1 MAVVGSADVLVRP
14 SFKGFQ
20 TAARKAG
27 LSAGGAA
34 GQSLTSRMGS
44 FVGKWAKRGLFAAG
58 TAVGA
63 TFIGGVKSALDQQA
77 TTLILTGLYDDAELA
92 KKTMQGLS
100 DVIRQSPLSG
110 SAFRKGAESLA
121 YAGVQGDDVVRTLEN
136 VGKTIVGAGG
146 TSESMDSF
154 TNAMINGVNRGKFG
168 LNELNQISKAGV
180 PIFNSLGESL
190 GVSEEE
196 LTKMAS
202 EGKIGLE
209 EVVDVLENADTE
221 AFQQSIRAGEE
232 AQKSFLNSA
241 KTLWNEVTDI
251 LGERLQPVLDWATD
265 KFRDLAEKVG
275 PALETFLDNATAK
288 IKEFVQGWKD
298 GEGPGGKFREVLT
311 NLRDAAMDIWDVFQN
326 KVLPVLKNVFD
337 WLTSSPGIIKTV
349 VGLFVAWKVAM
360 TGWKLGVFV
369 ADIVKVTAGIVTQT
383 GAIIANTAAWIAS
396 KAQTVA
402 LIALYAKD
410 TAVKIANKVATLAAA
425 GATKAMAA
433 GQKVLNAVMRANPIG
448 IVITVILA
456 LVAAFVTAYKN
467 SETFRKIVDAAW
479 EGIKTAAEWAWN
491 FLKDY
496 VFEPLKTAFKAVADA
511 FVATKDALV
520 NAWDN
525 VKDSF
530 LKAWDLIWN
539 TMLVPLRVQFEALK
553 TLFNVVKS
561 AITGDWE
568 GVKDALVDGWNRI
581 KDIVVTP
588 FQAVWEFLEEHFSG
602 VTDALVTAWDWV
614 KEKFLLAWDFL
625 QDYVFEPIISYYT
638 MMWEAAVAAKD
649 FVVGAW
655 EKIKEGALVV
665 WDFLKKYVFK
675 PITKYYETLWGIAI
689 KAKDFIVGAW
699 DKIYDG
705 AMAAWGWLRDKV
717 FTPLGNKVDDMK
729 AWFRVAKDV
738 VTEQWDTL
746 KENIRKP
753 YDWLRDNVFDKLK
766 KLIKTTIPNAF
777 EDGKDAIKKAW
788 DKVKNIAKTPVNFL
802 IGTVYN
808 SGIRKMWNKVA
819 TKFGG
824 AELPRVQKLATGGP
838 PVGPVSGPGG
848 PTADR
853 VPAMLSHGEHVWSA
867 REVDALG
874 GHGKVAQMRAM
885 ARAGQIPAFSIGGWL
900 GDQWGHFKRGVSATW
915 NTTTD
920 FAKHLDDPI
929 GWIKEKIKTPVAAL
943 GDGPFPD
950 MLKKIPT
957 AILDGLEEKFKDKFF
972 SGETQWADGFLT
984 PMKGQWTRPSSG
996 PITSEFGYRTHPV
1009 TGARALHA
1017 GIDIGGGGPTYA
1029 AARGRVTHTGFHPL
1043 SGYNITLRHERG
1055 DVTKYFHNPSM
1066 AAIRVR
1072 PGDAVEK
1079 GQHIGQQGATGRVT
1093 GTHLHFEYH
1102 QGGRA
1107 VNPRNLGIFDNGG
1120 LLQPGA
1126 LAYHSSTMS
1135 KPDAVLTSSQWAAI
1149 SKLAGSNSQ
1158 GGPTYNAYISP
1169 QSGGSPDE
1177 IADSVLYSMRRLQ
1190 RGGVHAR

>member
-44 FVGKWAKRGLFAAG
+44 LVGKWAKRGLFAAG
-58 TAVGA
+58 AAVGA
-63 TFIGGVKSALDQQA
+63 TFIGGVKSGLDQQA

-92 KKTMQGLS
+92 KQTMKGLS

-121 YAGVQGDDVVRTLEN
+121 YAGVQGDEVVRTLEN

-146 TSESMDSF
+146 TSESMESF
-154 TNAMINGVNRGKFG
+154 TNAMTNGVNRGKFG

-209 EVVDVLENADTE
+209 EVVEVLENADTE

-251 LGERLQPVLDWATD
+251 LGERLQPVLDWATE

-288 IKEFVQGWKD
+288 IKDFVQGWKD

-326 KVLPVLKNVFD
+326 RFLPVLKNVFG

-349 VGLFVAWKVAM
+349 VGAFVAWKVAM

-369 ADIVKVTAGIVTQT
+369 VELAKMTAGIVAQT
-383 GAIIANTAAWIAS
+383 GAVIANTAAWIAS
-396 KAQTVA
+396 KAQTIA

-410 TAVKIANKVATLAAA
+410 TAAKVANKVATLAVSAA
-425 GATKAMAA
+425 QKTAAVAGKA
-433 GQKVLNAVMRANPIG
+433 LNAVLRANPIG
-448 IVITVILA
+448 LVVTALTM
-456 LVAAFVTAYKN
+456 LVAGFVAAYKN

-496 VFEPLKTAFKAVADA
+496 VFEPIVAYYTTMWEAAMTAKDWIVDA
-511 FVATKDALV
+511 WEWILDAGET
-520 NAWDN
+520 AWN
-525 VKDSF
+525 F
-530 LKAWDLIWN
+530 LK
-539 TMLVPLRVQFEALK
+539 E
-553 TLFNVVKS
+553 
-561 AITGDWE
+561 
-568 GVKDALVDGWNRI
+568 
-581 KDIVVTP
+581 
-588 FQAVWEFLEEHFSG
+588 
-602 VTDALVTAWDWV
+602 
-614 KEKFLLAWDFL
+614 
-625 QDYVFEPIISYYT
+625 YVFGPIVAYYT
-638 MMWEAAVAAKD
+638 TLWEAAVAAKD

-655 EKIKEGALVV
+655 EKIKEGALTV

-689 KAKDFIVGAW
+689 KAKDLIVEAW

-705 AMAAWGWLRDKV
+705 AMAAWGWLRDNV
-717 FTPLGNKVDDMK
+717 FTPLGNKIDDMK

-738 VTEQWDTL
+738 VTDQWNTL

-753 YDWLRDNVFDKLK
+753 YDWLKDNVFDKLK
-766 KLIKTTIPNAF
+766 TLIKETIPDAF

-788 DKVKNIAKTPVNFL
+788 DKVKDIAKKPVNFL

-808 SGIRKMWNKVA
+808 DGIRKMWNKVA
-819 TKFGG
+819 DKFG
-824 AELPRVQKLATGGP
+824 APELPYVQKLAAGGP
-838 PVGPVSGPGG
+838 AVGRVSGPGG

-853 VPAMLSHGEHVWSA
+853 VPAMLSHGEHVLSA
-867 REVDALG
+867 REVDAFG

-885 ARAGQIPAFSIGGWL
+885 ARAGEIPAFGFGGWI
-900 GDQWGHFKRGVSATW
+900 GEQWGKVKRASSSAW
-915 NTTTD
+915 NSTKD
-920 FAKHLDDPI
+920 FAKHLADPI
-929 GWIKEKIKTPVAAL
+929 TWIENAIKKPLKDL
-943 GDGPFPD
+943 GEGPFPD
-950 MLKKIPT
+950 MLKNIPKE
-957 AILDGLEEKFKDKFF
+957 ILKGLKNKFKDKFT
-972 SGETQWADGFLT
+972 SGNHWDDGFLA
-984 PMKGQWTRPSSG
+984 PMKGHWTRPSAG
-996 PITSEFGYRTHPV
+996 PVTSEFGYRTHPV
-1009 TGARALHA
+1009 TGASALHS

-1029 AARGRVTHTGFHPL
+1029 AARGTVQHTGYHPL
-1043 SGYNITLRHERG
+1043 SGYNIVLHHGQGEL
-1055 DVTKYFHNPSM
+1055 TKYFHNPSM

-1072 PGDAVEK
+1072 PGDRVDK
-1079 GQHIGQQGATGRVT
+1079 GQHIGRQGATGRVT

-1102 QGGRA
+1102 RAGRA
-1107 VNPRNLGIFDNGG
+1107 VNPRTLGVFDEGG
-1120 LLQPGA
+1120 LLPPGGM
-1126 LAYHSSTMS
+1126 AYHAAHMS
-1135 KPDAVLTSSQWAAI
+1135 KPDAVLTHQQWSDI
-1149 SKLAGSNSQ
+1149 SKLAKSSTQ
-1158 GGPTYNAYISP
+1158 GGNTYNAYVSP
-1169 QSGGSPDE
+1169 QSGGSPGQ
-1177 IADSVLYSMRRLQ
+1177 IADSILYSMRRLQ
-1190 RGGVHAR
+1190 RGGAHVR